1 MSVRISF
8 ASSDSLLSGVQYQEQ
23 PTKSSLVKSGLTPK
37 TIFENNISSRFGC
50 FLCVFEVWNLKDF
63 QDKLNMSR
71 RCKFMKLNKIQ
82 IKCFYAFQFPERPAA
97 LCFVVAGAHR
107 ATGQMGFLF
116 LKVCFISFSWA
127 AAYRDT
133 TGCRSGGSSD

>member
-1 MSVRISF
+1 M
-8 ASSDSLLSGVQYQEQ
+8 
-23 PTKSSLVKSGLTPK
+23 
-37 TIFENNISSRFGC
+37 
-50 FLCVFEVWNLKDF
+50 FEVWNLKDF

-107 ATGQMGFLF
+107 AAQG
-116 LKVCFISFSWA
+116 
-127 AAYRDT
+127 
-133 TGCRSGGSSD
+133 RSGLQDKWDFYFSNFALYLSAGRQPIMTRETGGQDGTLTDLLK